1 MKKSQKRAK
10 IRLQTLSL
18 YPMRQTIDTLC
29 RLGERLQAIP
39 EAVID
44 LAVAENPWFTPTSI
58 RAAVEAIRRE
68 MLEREKLEA
77 WLAPY
82 AVPVAVPKKVLI
94 ILAGNLPL
102 VGFFDLLCV
111 VASGHHCMVKPSS
124 KDRIL
129 IVHIIDELRAIDPAL
144 PIELYDGA
152 TPPEAVIATGSDN
165 TNRYF
170 RARYGELPTLLRGSR
185 QSVAVLTGEES
196 EEELRGLVQDIW
208 MHHGLGC
215 RNVSLLFVKRGTDF
229 PQIRPQATH
238 EKYRNNYLQ
247 TKALFQMT
255 DQPFIDLDGAVA
267 ICQSAFPQALS
278 ALSYTYY
285 ETDAEVEKWLTE
297 HDRELQCVVAR
308 SINHPRRVDFG
319 QAQSPRLTDYP
330 DAVDVVAFLERI

>member
-1 MKKSQKRAK
+1 MTK
-10 IRLQTLSL
+10 
-18 YPMRQTIDTLC
+18 TIDTLC

-39 EAVID
+39 EAVIRQ
-44 LAVAENPWFTPTSI
+44 AVAENPWFTPTSI

-68 MLEREKLEA
+68 MLEHEKLEA

-82 AVPVAVPKKVLI
+82 AVPVSTPKRVLVI
-94 ILAGNLPL
+94 MAGNLPL

-129 IVHIIDELRAIDPAL
+129 LEHIIDELRAIDPAL
-144 PIELYDGA
+144 LIEIYNGS

-170 RARYGELPTLLRGSR
+170 KARYGELPTLLRGSR

-196 EEELRGLVQDIW
+196 EEELRGLEQDIW

-215 RNVSLLFVKRGTDF
+215 RNVSLLFLKRGTEF
-229 PQIRPQATH
+229 PQILPQATH

-255 DQPFIDLDGAVA
+255 NQPYIDLDGAVA
-267 ICQSAFPQALS
+267 ICQSAFSQALS
-278 ALSYTYY
+278 ALAYTYY
-285 ETDAEVEKWLTE
+285 ETQTEVENWLTE
-297 HDRELQCVVAR
+297 HDHELQCVVAR

>member
-1 MKKSQKRAK
+1 MTK
-10 IRLQTLSL
+10 
-18 YPMRQTIDTLC
+18 TIDTLC

-39 EAVID
+39 EAVISQ
-44 LAVAENPWFTPTSI
+44 AVAENPWFTPTSI
-58 RAAVEAIRRE
+58 HAAVEAIRCE
-68 MLEREKLEA
+68 MLERENLEA

-82 AVPVAVPKKVLI
+82 AVPVRTPKRVLVI
-94 ILAGNLPL
+94 MAGNLPL
-102 VGFFDLLCV
+102 VGFFDLLCI
-111 VASGHHCMVKPSS
+111 VASGHHCLVKPSS
-124 KDRIL
+124 KDRVL
-129 IVHIIDELRAIDPAL
+129 MEHIIRELHAIDPML
-144 PIELYDGA
+144 PIAVYDST

-196 EEELRGLVQDIW
+196 EEELRGLEQDIW

-215 RNVSLLFVKRGTDF
+215 RNVSLLFLKKGIEF
-229 PQIRPQATH
+229 PKIRPQAIH
-238 EKYRNNYLQ
+238 EKHRNNYLQ

-255 DQPFIDLDGAVA
+255 DRPFIDLHDAVA

-285 ETDAEVEKWLTE
+285 ETEAEVENWLAD

-308 SINHPRRVDFG
+308 KIAHLRRVDFG
-319 QAQSPRLTDYP
+319 HAQSPRLTDYP